1 MLQIFP
7 FIGWKEVITGNTSA
21 FTIYKLRGIVSY
33 SVCKLS
39 YAWVIYCC
47 KRYNECAFNFALG
60 SESDTYSVREA
71 AVHEVVGALEIVVEF
86 VLEP

>member
-1 MLQIFP
+1 M
-7 FIGWKEVITGNTSA
+7 TGNTSA
-21 FTIYKLRGIVSY
+21 FTVYKLRGIVSY

-47 KRYNECAFNFALG
+47 KRYNECAFNFPSG

>member
-1 MLQIFP
+1 MLQIFL

-21 FTIYKLRGIVSY
+21 FTVYKLRGIVSY

-47 KRYNECAFNFALG
+47 KRYNECAFNFALA

>member
-1 MLQIFP
+1 MLQIFL

-21 FTIYKLRGIVSY
+21 FTVYKLRGIVSC